1 MSIKIKIKISNKH
14 MNALELFSGTQS
26 FGKVLKKKKIIML
39 YQLILQII
47 KVNIY
52 QLIN

>member
-26 FGKVLKKKKIIML
+26 FGKVLKKKIIML